1 MRDIRGRFCSTL
13 LEFFLS
19 GFRLLLLCRYLR
31 TTTTPI
37 TGIKTRRKSKNHS
50 LDSPVVSSGTSSV
63 FITFCCAGRFV
74 PAFGE
79 GRLLGLFVVC
89 SGTGVVAVKIDRW
102 IWLVNL
108 SSLWRKKQHLTRLFD
123 LII

>member
-1 MRDIRGRFCSTL
+1 MRNLRGVRDIRGRFCSTL

-19 GFRLLLLCRYLR
+19 GFRLLLLCRHLR

-37 TGIKTRRKSKNHS
+37 TTGIKARRESKNHS
-50 LDSPVVSSGTSSV
+50 LVSPVDSSGTSSV
-63 FITFCCAGRFV
+63 FITFCCVGSFV

-79 GRLLGLFVVC
+79 RRLLGLFVVF

-102 IWLVNL
+102 TWLVNL
-108 SSLWRKKQHLTRLFD
+108 SSPWRKKKQQ
-123 LII
+123 